1 MPIVLELLVVVAANV
16 LGAAMSLPQVVR
28 LLRTRQVSGVSPA
41 WAALSVVTNLWWLAY
56 GVGVGSWAIVP
67 VAAVSVLGYTAILAA
82 LAAFGG
88 LVSGR
93 TGVLVP
99 VLAVAGLPA
108 LGLVLGGWAAAG
120 VVLGAL
126 YAVQLAPAVLGAYR
140 AADLRGVS
148 GGTWGIA
155 WLEAALWG
163 VYGIAAGDA
172 GLLALAVAGLAMSSL
187 VLARLVA
194 VVADR
199 HRDLR
204 QMSALH
210 P

>member
-1 MPIVLELLVVVAANV
+1 MPIVVELLVVVAANV

-41 WAALSVVTNLWWLAY
+41 WAALSVVSNVWWLAY

-67 VAAVSVLGYTAILAA
+67 VAVVSVLGYTAIVAA

-88 LVSGR
+88 GGSARVA
-93 TGVLVP
+93 VVVP

-108 LGLVLGGWAAAG
+108 VGLWLGGWAAAG

-148 GGTWGIA
+148 AGTWACA

-187 VLARLVA
+187 VLVRLAA
-194 VVADR
+194 VVAGG
-199 HRDLR
+199 DLR
-204 QMSALH
+204 PMPAVH